1 MRRSSPKVPALP
13 VRHESD
19 ITIRFHCGAL
29 LRRQIREA
37 LERMMFDLPR
47 EVQGRWREDTTL
59 LYSQFSVRFIGPHE
73 EVDEQTETVQAL
85 VRRVGRR

>member
-1 MRRSSPKVPALP
+1 MRRASSKVPAP
-13 VRHESD
+13 QARCESD

-59 LYSQFSVRFIGPHE
+59 LYSQFHVRLTGPHE
-73 EVDEQTETVQAL
+73 EVDEQVEVVPAL